1 MIKRRG
7 VSEIKNFE
15 RLGTKLSARMKMAK
29 GSSKRLSFLNKV
41 IPSSPA
47 VKKSGTI
54 LKTLGTTKKSVR
66 TVHPHHIE
74 KLKIRSDLI
83 LGLVIID
90 A

>member
-7 VSEIKNFE
+7 ASKIKNFE

-47 VKKSGTI
+47 VKKIRNHFKDTWDDKKIGEDCPSPPYR
-54 LKTLGTTKKSVR
+54 KT
-66 TVHPHHIE
+66 E
-74 KLKIRSDLI
+74 N
-83 LGLVIID
+83 
-90 A
+90 